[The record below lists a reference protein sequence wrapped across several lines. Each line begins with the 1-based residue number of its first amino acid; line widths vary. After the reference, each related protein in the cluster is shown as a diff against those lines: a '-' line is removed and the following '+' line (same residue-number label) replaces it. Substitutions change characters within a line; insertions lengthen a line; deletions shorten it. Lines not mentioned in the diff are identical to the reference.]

1 MNTITEAGAR
11 IMVQH
16 LVRSF
21 VDATE
26 VAESSQEWVLR
37 ARRLQDALGRILGVT
52 PTHFDIEELI
62 TSFEEIE
69 SVETGTHPKLEVNQA
84 LTVNNA
90 PALTEYLLGR
100 IERETSALL
109 TNAGFGRRAVA

>member
-11 IMVQH
+11 IMCQH

-26 VAESSQEWVLR
+26 VAESSQEWVVR

-62 TSFEEIE
+62 TSFEELD
-69 SVETGTHPKLEVNQA
+69 SVEHGTHPDLKVNLT

-90 PALTEYLLGR
+90 PAVTEALLGR
-100 IERETSALL
+100 IERETTALL
-109 TNAGFGRRAVA
+109 SNAGFGKKVAA

>member
-1 MNTITEAGAR
+1 VNTITEAGAR

-37 ARRLQDALGRILGVT
+37 ARRLQDALGRILGVL
-52 PTHFDIEELI
+52 PTHYDIEELI
-62 TSFEEIE
+62 TSYEELD
-69 SVETGTHPKLEVNQA
+69 SVETGTHPDLAVNLT

-90 PALTEYLLGR
+90 PAVTEALLGR
-100 IERETSALL
+100 VERETTALL
-109 TNAGFGRRAVA
+109 NNAGFGRKVAA

>member
-26 VAESSQEWVLR
+26 VAESSREWVLR
-37 ARRLQDALGRILGVT
+37 ARRLQDALGRILGVL
-52 PTHFDIEELI
+52 PNHYDIEELI
-62 TSFEEIE
+62 TSYEELD
-69 SVETGTHPKLEVNQA
+69 SVETGTHPDLKVNLS

-90 PALTEYLLGR
+90 PAITEALLGR
-100 IERETSALL
+100 VERETTALL
-109 TNAGFGRRAVA
+109 SNAGFGKKVAA

>member
-1 MNTITEAGAR
+1 VNTITEAGAR

-52 PTHFDIEELI
+52 PTHYDIEELI
-62 TSFEEIE
+62 TSFEELD
-69 SVETGTHPKLEVNQA
+69 SVETGTHPDLKVNLT

-90 PALTEYLLGR
+90 PELTDYLLGR
-100 IERETSALL
+100 VERETTALL
-109 TNAGFGRRAVA
+109 TNAGFGKRVAA